1 MENRDT
7 IYDYI
12 IAGSGCAGLSLLYRM
27 LRSSKLQTKKILVI
41 DKSEKTSNDRTWCFW
56 ENSPGLFQSIVA
68 HQWNT
73 LEFISTDFTNQSDLK
88 DYSYKMINGID
99 FYNLVLGLA
108 KGFENVSFLNES
120 IEYINSEGIQAIV
133 ETDKGKY
140 TAEYVFN
147 STSLFHPKMSTENT
161 LLQHFEGWVIKAKEP
176 CFNSKVA
183 TLMDFS
189 LSQKNGATF
198 MYVLPTSDR
207 EALVEYTLFSEQL
220 LDKEAYRDALESYI
234 KNNLQIKD
242 YTILH
247 KEFGVIPM
255 SLAQFERAPSDH
267 KRVINIGTAGG
278 YTKASSGYTFQFIQK
293 NTEQIIDQLEKNQ
306 VLMLQASFR
315 EKMFQWYDRTLID
328 VMLSKK
334 MAGKE
339 IFSLMFKKLTTDK
352 ILAFLANESTLLEDM
367 KIMYSLPLKPFFTSG
382 IKQLR

>member
-1 MENRDT
+1 MNHLLRIT
-7 IYDYI
+7 LLLVFIFAAKQ
-12 IAGSGCAGLSLLYRM
+12 IALS
-27 LRSSKLQTKKILVI
+27 Q
-41 DKSEKTSNDRTWCFW
+41 
-56 ENSPGLFQSIVA
+56 
-68 HQWNT
+68 
-73 LEFISTDFTNQSDLK
+73 
-88 DYSYKMINGID
+88 ID
-99 FYNLVLGLA
+99 FEI
-108 KGFENVSFLNES
+108 K
-120 IEYINSEGIQAIV
+120 
-133 ETDKGKY
+133 
-140 TAEYVFN
+140 TAVN
-147 STSLFHPKMSTENT
+147 TNISLFPKSAVP
-161 LLQHFEGWVIKAKEP
+161 QIPVQFVG
-176 CFNSKVA
+176 
-183 TLMDFS
+183 
-189 LSQKNGATF
+189 
-198 MYVLPTSDR
+198 
-207 EALVEYTLFSEQL
+207 
-220 LDKEAYRDALESYI
+220 

-293 NTEQIIDQLEKNQ
+293 NTEQIIDRLEKNQ